1 MRGELII
8 GSSLPDAEL
17 PSGVRAAGMGL
28 NLFYRP
34 SADHSEIW
42 LYNLMFEGV
51 YEKGERSDGRHS
63 MGLFARVAGPVA

>member
-51 YEKGERSDGRHS
+51 
-63 MGLFARVAGPVA
+63 